1 MPIRHRGNEVNRI
14 DHRGR
19 NVINVSYPTDDAH
32 TFADDGNSDALAPLT
47 SGTFLFEH
55 AMVTVTIDA
64 AGNVSVSAVLAAD
77 TSVMITA
84 TTTADFTGSSP
95 VNTATDRSVQVDL
108 VVPTITPAFDNEG
121 DTVTGVLTVAQTVDP
136 LDTCNIGDWTPD
148 GAPFNSGTVT
158 FGACNAPTS
167 ASDTA
172 NPCNTT
178 TTTSG
183 TRTRTQPR
191 SQNQV
196 RTVTRVVNG
205 LQDLTNPCDGVA
217 TSRTIASTSVVT
229 NVACTRTAT
238 NTAYVS
244 GTTTTQGTPTAQV
257 ETITNTGACGGGTEA
272 GCCPDATC
280 TATDGT
286 RTITFDLSAST
297 REDVT
302 RRNCDNAIISTNTV
316 TVTAASTGN
325 TRQETCSYTYAN
337 PDTCSD
343 FRTLTC
349 SVTGYPSQSP
359 LYGSFGSAFIQ
370 AIHTGSDNG
379 QSATAFAFGG
389 TNGNVAPASAFTF
402 PAAGTNFAGG
412 NCGDIQAADYA
423 QNMNISQAG
432 TGFATTGDTT
442 GGSFTVGGACTP

>member
-64 AGNVSVSAVLAAD
+64 AGNVTVSAVLAAD
-77 TSVMITA
+77 NSVMITA

-108 VVPTITPAFDNEG
+108 VVPTISPAFDNEG

-136 LDTCNIGDWTPD
+136 LDTCNTGPWT
-148 GAPFNSGTVT
+148 NSGGT
-158 FGACNAPTS
+158 FRGALTNNGSCNAPTS
-167 ASDTA
+167 VNDTA
-172 NPCNTT
+172 NPCSATV
-178 TTTSG
+178 TSTG
-183 TRTRTQPR
+183 TRTRTYQTR
-191 SQNQV
+191 QNQV

-205 LQDLTNPCDGVA
+205 LQDLTNPCSGVA
-217 TSRTIASTSVVT
+217 TSQTITVGSQQET
-229 NVACTRTAT
+229 VACSVTAT
-238 NTAYVS
+238 NTAYTA

-257 ETITNTGACGGGTEA
+257 ETITNTGACGGGTET

-280 TATDGT
+280 TATDGS

-302 RRNCDNAIISTNTV
+302 RRNCDNAIISTDTV
-316 TVTAASTGN
+316 TVIAASTGN

-337 PDTCSD
+337 PDNCGCTGTVSSTTDSAIAGNTNFCATIFISGCSY
-343 FRTLTC
+343 TINSTTS
-349 SVTGYPSQSP
+349 SVQQYIV
-359 LYGSFGSAFIQ
+359 GSRPAAG
-370 AIHTGSDNG
+370 D
-379 QSATAFAFGG
+379 TA
-389 TNGNVAPASAFTF
+389 ASAFSTPVQRCVF
-402 PAAGTNFAGG
+402 SGGFGAAIGFAPEDGGMICSGTGVEIAQPAAVG
-412 NCGDIQAADYA
+412 AACP
-423 QNMNISQAG
+423 N
-432 TGFATTGDTT
+432 ATTYTL
-442 GGSFTVGGACTP
+442 